1 MTASMAVSSK
11 TTQNSLYESK
21 NYKPFPSNNLNNS
34 EMGSNSNNNTSSK
47 KKPVDQVGG
56 AERERERERENGEDH
71 NEEDDDDDHVFHLDL
86 SNNINLYNR

>member
-21 NYKPFPSNNLNNS
+21 NYKPFPANNLNS
-34 EMGSNSNNNTSSK
+34 EMGSTSNNPSSK
-47 KKPVDQVGG
+47 KKTVGG
-56 AERERERERENGEDH
+56 SEREREQEEDH
-71 NEEDDDDDHVFHLDL
+71 NTNEEDDDDDDADDHVFHLDL